1 MRILVTGGSGFV
13 GRLLCP
19 ELQRAGHEVVVLTR
33 SPQRAR
39 KHLSDDVQCY
49 ADLDS
54 VGPCEAVVNLAGA
67 GIADKRWSEARKQVL
82 RDSRLK
88 TTQAL
93 IEWMATLPM
102 PPTVMISASA
112 VGWYGEQGQQEV
124 DESTSPAPGFTHDL
138 CEDWEQT
145 AQQAEALGVRV
156 CRIRLG
162 VVLDQGGGSL
172 AKMLPAFKLGLGGRL
187 GDGQQWMPWI
197 HRQDVVRVVQFL
209 LAHSACSGAYNTTS
223 PEPVTNAEFT
233 RALGRALHKPTLLPV
248 PRCMLSFALG
258 DMASL
263 LLGSDRLVP
272 RRLQEAGFQFRYANL
287 DKALAE
293 IVKA

>member
-1 MRILVTGGSGFV
+1 MRILVTGGSGFI

-19 ELQRAGHEVVVLTR
+19 ELLSAGHEVVVLTR
-33 SPQRAR
+33 SPQKTRQ
-39 KHLSDDVQCY
+39 KLPEGVQCY
-49 ADLDS
+49 ADLSS
-54 VGPCEAVVNLAGA
+54 VDPCEAVINLAGA
-67 GIADKRWSEARKQVL
+67 GIADKRWTEARKQVL
-82 RDSRLK
+82 KASRLE
-88 TTQAL
+88 TTQAVV
-93 IEWMATLPM
+93 EWMATLPV
-102 PPTVMISASA
+102 PPTVMVSASA

-124 DESTSPAPGFTHDL
+124 DESTPPTSGFTHEL
-138 CEDWEQT
+138 CEAWEQA

-156 CRIRLG
+156 CCIRLG

-209 LAHSACSGAYNTTS
+209 LAQPECSGPYNTTA

-233 RALGRALHKPTLLPV
+233 RALGRALHRPTVLPV
-248 PRCMLSFALG
+248 PSCMLSLALG

-272 RRLQEAGFQFRYANL
+272 RRLQEAGFQFRYSDL
-287 DKALAE
+287 DKALAD
-293 IVKA
+293 IMAT